1 MTASLTYMS
10 YRYWLIMLAR
20 MWGKSLYNSDIFGT
34 TLITFNPTIL
44 DQMWI
49 FTFVFLK
56 RIFFRIFY
64 KF

>member
-10 YRYWLIMLAR
+10 YRYWLVMLAR

-44 DQMWI
+44 H
-49 FTFVFLK
+49 
-56 RIFFRIFY
+56 
-64 KF
+64 